1 MSTYQISCTVGTSDP
16 TAPLGLEVWVDDL
29 QLCDIP
35 HVVDKMPLTFAV
47 EETEGPH
54 ELRFVMKNK
63 TTEHTVIDSEGAIV
77 KDAVITINDVAFD
90 DIKLAQVFIDY
101 AEYTHNFNGTKLSTV
116 DKFYGQ
122 MGCNGAVSLKFAT
135 PVYLWLL
142 ENM

>member
-35 HVVDKMPLTFAV
+35 HVVDEMPLSFVV

-77 KDAVITINDVAFD
+77 KDAGITIGDVAFD
-90 DIKLAQVFIDY
+90 DVMTNYILTNNAQ
-101 AEYTHNFNGTKLSTV
+101 YTHDFNGTQKPTI
-116 DKFYGQ
+116 DRFYGY
-122 MGCNGAVSLKFAT
+122 MGCNGTVSLAFTA